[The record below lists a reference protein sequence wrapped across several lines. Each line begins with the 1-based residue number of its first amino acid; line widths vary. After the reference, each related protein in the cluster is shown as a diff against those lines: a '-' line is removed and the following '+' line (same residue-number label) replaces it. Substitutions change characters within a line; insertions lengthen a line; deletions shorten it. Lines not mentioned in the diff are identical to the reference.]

1 MSAEVAPGSAL
12 SAGIEVRRATP
23 ADADGVTRLMSEPE
37 VLRNTLQL
45 PLPSVDFWRKRM
57 EAAVG
62 ETQQF
67 NIVAL
72 RDAAVIGYAG
82 LHPVTGSLR
91 TRHAAGLFIC
101 VGGASWGR
109 GVGTALMRQLID
121 WADNWAGILRIELG
135 VYPDNERA
143 IALYRRF
150 GFELEGRQR
159 AWALRDGEYID
170 SLMMARLHP
179 HPPRLPPPGAA

>member
-1 MSAEVAPGSAL
+1 MQADVVL
-12 SAGIEVRRATP
+12 RRAAP
-23 ADADGVTRLMSEPE
+23 ADADAVTRLMSEPE

-45 PLPSVDFWRKRM
+45 PLPSPEWWRKRL
-57 EAAVG
+57 ESSVA
-62 ETQQF
+62 EPQLF
-67 NIVAL
+67 NIVAIRGAEL
-72 RDAAVIGYAG
+72 IGYAG

-101 VGGASWGR
+101 VGKASWGR
-109 GVGTALMRQLID
+109 GVGSELMRQLLE
-121 WADNWAGILRIELG
+121 WADDWAGILRVELG

-159 AWALRDGEYID
+159 AWALRDGDYVD

-179 HPPRLPPPGAA
+179 RPPRWPTA